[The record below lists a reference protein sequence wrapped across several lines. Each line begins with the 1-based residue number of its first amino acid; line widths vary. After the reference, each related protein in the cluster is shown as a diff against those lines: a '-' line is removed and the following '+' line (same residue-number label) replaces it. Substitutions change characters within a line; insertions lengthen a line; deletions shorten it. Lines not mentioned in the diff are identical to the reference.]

1 MFIFDTLKG
10 MGIEARN
17 EYCPSGEGVTTMPMQ
32 VGGQNPPM
40 VGPIYHGI
48 ETTNKYNPLVEARVQ
63 AASELSGPIYAGDGI
78 DIHNQ
83 YKGPEGERVHGQ
95 LAMVGPVYHGVDVKN
110 QFVPPTAKV
119 SGPFEI
125 KGPVMPGG
133 EHKFNL
139 VETEG
144 WKNKLESQPEVLHPI
159 LPTERQHKYNMVTAE
174 GYKGNKEIDSGM
186 TAPIYSGFERKSN
199 YHPQADEKPHP
210 DVPLMGPKYGGLDNT
225 SSFCPSGEQVT
236 TMPAQIGGPQNPPMV
251 GPIYHGIE
259 TTNQYNPL
267 VEARVQA
274 ATELAGPVYGVETKN
289 VYGPIPERA
298 PGGEMLAGPIY
309 HGVQVKNEFVPP
321 LEKVQSAK
329 TLNGP
334 VLQGVGGEHKYNLVE
349 TEGWKNRLE
358 SDPNVQHPILPT
370 ERQHKFNMV
379 EAEGFKKVESVKGML
394 GPIYNVLHD
403 HHYRE
408 IISNALI
415 LSDLGGK
422 IDKDMAVNMYSP
434 EAPQVPEIKTL
445 LGPVYDILN
454 EHHYNQINNVAH
466 ELKTLQNPVF
476 VPEARHHYSE
486 IGKNVEKLELLSGPV
501 YNIKRDHVFREIFKS
516 IDKIKKLQGPV
527 YDLGLPAHHFQAIN
541 EHVDA
546 IKNLQ
551 GPIYDQDGKMK
562 SHYNGVIEHVE
573 ALKELT
579 GPIYKYGEVGHKY
592 EGSHLLEPAATEQ
605 RQLHGPKYDI
615 DR

>member
-1 MFIFDTLKG
+1 MFIFNTLKG

-32 VGGQNPPM
+32 VGG
-40 VGPIYHGI
+40 
-48 ETTNKYNPLVEARVQ
+48 
-63 AASELSGPIYAGDGI
+63 
-78 DIHNQ
+78 
-83 YKGPEGERVHGQ
+83 
-95 LAMVGPVYHGVDVKN
+95 
-110 QFVPPTAKV
+110 
-119 SGPFEI
+119 
-125 KGPVMPGG
+125 
-133 EHKFNL
+133 
-139 VETEG
+139 
-144 WKNKLESQPEVLHPI
+144 
-159 LPTERQHKYNMVTAE
+159 
-174 GYKGNKEIDSGM
+174 
-186 TAPIYSGFERKSN
+186 
-199 YHPQADEKPHP
+199 
-210 DVPLMGPKYGGLDNT
+210 
-225 SSFCPSGEQVT
+225 
-236 TMPAQIGGPQNPPMV
+236 QNPPMV